1 VSGFQE
7 IEKKEMTFG
16 GKTIPVVV
24 VRPLDRAPSAPS
36 VLAGLARG
44 MRLTL
49 GYFLRPWKVVTRQYP
64 ENRKSLRFP
73 LRYRA
78 MLTMIHDSDGY
89 HRCTGCKLCERACP
103 NGSIRVITRKGLLD
117 GVNKLDQYIWRMD
130 SCLLCNACVQACPF
144 GALKMSHT
152 FENAVYDRRLLVYNL
167 NRYAGPP
174 AKVLLAEPDLVKRR
188 QMMEPRGCYQGP
200 LPLNETLTPASPSP
214 DKAAAKEP
222 SA

>member
-1 VSGFQE
+1 MAGFQD
-7 IEKKEMTFG
+7 IERKQMTLG
-16 GKTIPVVV
+16 GKPIPVAVV
-24 VRPLDRAPSAPS
+24 CPLDRAPGAPS
-36 VLAGLARG
+36 ALAGLARG

-64 ENRKSLRFP
+64 ENRRTLRFP

-78 MLTMIHDSDGY
+78 MLTMIHDANGY
-89 HRCTGCKLCERACP
+89 HRCTACKLCERACP
-103 NGSIRVITRKGLLD
+103 NGSIRVITRKGLID

-144 GALKMSHT
+144 DALKMSHA
-152 FENAVYDRRLLVYNL
+152 FENAVYDRRLLVFNL

-174 AKVLLAEPDLVKRR
+174 ARVLLAEPDKGKRA
-188 QMMEPRGCYQGP
+188 QMTEPRGRYQGP
-200 LPLNETLTPASPSP
+200 LPINESLAPVPAPTETAP
-214 DKAAAKEP
+214 KEP

>member
-1 VSGFQE
+1 MTEFQQ
-7 IEKKEMTFG
+7 IERKQITFG
-16 GKTIPVVV
+16 GKPVPVAVV
-24 VRPLDRAPSAPS
+24 HPLDRASKAPS
-36 VLAGLARG
+36 VLKGLVRG

-64 ENRKSLRFP
+64 ENRQTLRFP
-73 LRYRA
+73 QRYRA
-78 MLTMIHDSDGY
+78 MLTMIHDSQGF
-89 HRCTGCKLCERACP
+89 HRCTACKLCEKACP
-103 NGSIRVITRKGLLD
+103 NGSIRVITQKGLLE

-144 GALKMSHT
+144 GALKMTHS

-174 AKVLLAEPDLVKRR
+174 AKVLAAEPDTAKRR
-188 QMMEPRGCYQGP
+188 QMMEPRGRFDGP
-200 LPLNETLTPASPSP
+200 LPLNEGLKPVLAKTQESPVR
-214 DKAAAKEP
+214 ET

>member
-1 VSGFQE
+1 
-7 IEKKEMTFG
+7 MTFG
-16 GKTIPVVV
+16 GKPISVAVVH
-24 VRPLDRAPSAPS
+24 PLNHAPRVPS

-64 ENRKSLRFP
+64 ENRQTLRFP

-78 MLTMIHDSDGY
+78 MLTMVHDSQGF
-89 HRCTGCKLCERACP
+89 HRCTACKLCERACP
-103 NGSIRVITRKGLLD
+103 NGSIRVMTQKGLLE

-144 GALKMSHT
+144 GALKMTHS
-152 FENAVYDRRLLVYNL
+152 FENAVYDRRLLVFNL

-174 AKVLLAEPDLVKRR
+174 AKILAAEPDTAKRG
-188 QMMEPRGCYQGP
+188 QMMEPRGRYEGI
-200 LPLNETLTPASPSP
+200 LPLNEKIQQISGDPNQ
-214 DKAAAKEP
+214 EP
-222 SA
+222 SS